1 MQNYP
6 VGNTHLSNSS
16 LISSP
21 EFFNKP
27 RGPPSTE
34 LRQEGLIIRV
44 VLISRQNLQAREKA
58 RSA

>member
-34 LRQEGLIIRV
+34 LRQEGLIKRV